1 MITLSIK
8 PDSFSHGKKGHTS
21 RYFDIKL
28 IYCKEGGVVFKH
40 TTMFEITVYEV
51 SDRNSYLFNTYKN
64 VTEINQLISVQ
75 SCSKSAVLMCVPQ
88 IQ

>member
-1 MITLSIK
+1 M
-8 PDSFSHGKKGHTS
+8 
-21 RYFDIKL
+21 
-28 IYCKEGGVVFKH
+28 FKH

-51 SDRNSYLFNTYKN
+51 SDRDSYLFNTYKN

>member
-1 MITLSIK
+1 M
-8 PDSFSHGKKGHTS
+8 
-21 RYFDIKL
+21 
-28 IYCKEGGVVFKH
+28 FKH

-51 SDRNSYLFNTYKN
+51 SERKSYLFNTYKN

-75 SCSKSAVLMCVPQ
+75 SCPKSAVLMCVPQ